1 MASRAVHFNWDDA
14 IDLGG
19 SPLIP
24 RADAERQ
31 KTTARHLVSQLG
43 DQPGVILADEVG
55 LGKTFVALAVAA
67 SVATSTRLRHPV
79 IVMVPPALTQKWPQ
93 EWRTFAEYCLPKDT
107 KLRATEHTIERPAE
121 FLRLFDD
128 DAKRRNHIAFVS
140 HGALTRHLADPFTKL
155 AIIKS
160 AYYRSRTL
168 SASRERFPRWGK
180 SLLNSYSL
188 NKHFTPELIGQLLI
202 KPLDRWQEVLNL
214 YMPDAAHNDDPVY
227 LGLPHMIQASGVD
240 MGPLKEILAN
250 LPAKE
255 TATIKARLVDARH
268 ELNDAIQEI
277 WGAILAY
284 APISSPLLIMDE
296 AHHVRHDG
304 KIAGLFRSGT
314 AQRTTQ
320 DSLDAGALAGKFD
333 HMLFLTATPFQLGHR
348 ELVNVLSR
356 FDGVRWPNATT
367 QRNFATT
374 LEGISAK
381 LDGFQA
387 SASRTQLLWSRLTQS
402 DVALLPENWW
412 QPGQPLS
419 VETSNNSKI
428 VALQSAIADLE
439 ERMHQTEARLRP
451 WVVRHIRHD
460 RSERRNSLPGDAIRT
475 DGDPTVGLA
484 IESESIL
491 PFLLAA
497 RARSLAIDKRL
508 GAAHARAFFAEG
520 LASSFEAYKDTRKN
534 REALED
540 APVAFATVEHDPNL
554 NWYFNW
560 IERTMPDHDPQR
572 ASLHPKIRATVERA
586 MEVWRQGEKVL
597 IFCFYRETGRTLRRE
612 ISAAME
618 RELYS
623 TAATLLEMDSSDTA
637 AIATRI
643 NNTSENI
650 LSSDSAPRRQLEAQL
665 NSMGIAAELSEE
677 ETAAFTGAVL
687 RFLRTTSFLVNHVFP
702 HGTGTAAL
710 FPALR
715 ETDVHGRT
723 LLMRMQSF
731 VNRLA
736 QLSESQRASAL
747 EALNHIQTGQYMTL
761 DQAEGD
767 TSTTMILPNVRLANG
782 SVKKQ
787 TRNILVS
794 AFNMPF
800 FPEVLIS
807 SSVLSEGVD
816 LHWEC
821 RTVIHHDLDW
831 NPSNLEQRTGR
842 LDRIGSMATEV
853 GKPIDVFEP
862 YTTGLQD
869 EKTFK
874 VVMDR
879 AQWFNIVMGDSV
891 ELNEQ
896 VIDGIAEQVYM
907 PEALKDLL
915 SLNLAVTGQSDLSS

>member
-1 MASRAVHFNWDDA
+1 MGSRAAQFYWDDV
-14 IDLGG
+14 INLGG

-31 KTTARHLVSQLG
+31 QSTAQHLVSHLG
-43 DQPGVILADEVG
+43 EQPGIILADEVG

-140 HGALTRHLADPFTKL
+140 HGALTRQLADPYTKL

-168 SASRERFPRWGK
+168 SASRARFPRWGK
-180 SLLNSYSL
+180 ILLNSYSL
-188 NKHFTPELIGQLLI
+188 NRYFTPELIELLLLN
-202 KPLDRWQEVLNL
+202 PLDRWQEVLNAHL
-214 YMPDAAHNDDPVY
+214 PDGAHDDDPVY

-240 MGPLKEILAN
+240 LSPLKAILAN

-255 TATIKARLVDARH
+255 TATIKARLGDARH
-268 ELNDAIQEI
+268 ALNDAIQEV

-284 APISSPLLIMDE
+284 APITSPLLIMDE
-296 AHHVRHDG
+296 AHHVRHEG
-304 KIAGLFRSGT
+304 KIAGLFRSRPE
-314 AQRTTQ
+314 QRNTQ
-320 DSLDAGALAGKFD
+320 GSLDAGALAGKFD

-356 FDGVRWPNATT
+356 FNGVRWPNKSA
-367 QRNFATT
+367 QQNFATT
-374 LEGISAK
+374 LQGISAN

-387 SASRTQLLWSRLTQS
+387 SASRTQILWSRLTQS
-402 DVALLPENWW
+402 DVTSLPENWW

-419 VETSNNSKI
+419 EEMSNNSKI

-439 ERMHQTEARLRP
+439 QRMHQTEVRLRP
-451 WVVRHIRHD
+451 WVVRHIRQD
-460 RSERRNSLPGDAIRT
+460 RSERRNSRPGDSIRT

-484 IESESIL
+484 IESESIF

-497 RARSLAIDKRL
+497 RARSLATDKRL
-508 GAAHARAFFAEG
+508 GTAQARAFFAEG
-520 LASSFEAYKDTRKN
+520 LASSFEAYKDTRRN

-540 APVAFATVEHDPNL
+540 APVSFATVEHDPRL
-554 NWYFNW
+554 NWYLNW
-560 IERTMPDHDPQR
+560 IERTMPGHDPR
-572 ASLHPKIRATVERA
+572 YASLHPKMRATVERA
-586 MEVWRQGEKVL
+586 MDVWRQGEKVL

-623 TAATLLEMDSSDTA
+623 TAASLLDMDIADTA

-650 LSSDSAPRRQLEAQL
+650 LSSDSAPRRQLEVQL
-665 NSMGIAAELSEE
+665 HSMGVAAKLSEE

-687 RFLRTTSFLVNHVFP
+687 RFLRTTSFLVHYVFP
-702 HGTGTAAL
+702 HGTGTGAL
-710 FPALR
+710 FPALQ

-723 LLMRMQSF
+723 LLMRLQSF
-731 VNRLA
+731 VTRLA
-736 QLSESQRASAL
+736 QLSGSQRASAL
-747 EALNHIQTGQYMTL
+747 EALSHIQTGQYMTL
-761 DQAEGD
+761 DETEGD
-767 TSTTMILPNVRLANG
+767 TNTTMILPNVRLANG
-782 SVKKQ
+782 GVKKE

-842 LDRIGSMATEV
+842 LDRIGSMATAV

-896 VIDGIAEQVYM
+896 VIDGIADQVYM
-907 PEALKDLL
+907 PEALKELL
-915 SLNLAVTGQSDLSS
+915 SLNLAVAGQSHLSS